1 MKLIKSK
8 KNNKAEIKKINGKI
22 SNKTE
27 GAFER
32 VKIKGNKK
40 PTSNSLKNEISSNVF
55 KIIINNIKSSLSVF
69 YNMSNTSPTRHSHP
83 TALTT

>member
-40 PTSNSLKNEISSNVF
+40 PTSNSLKKEISSNVF
-55 KIIINNIKSSLSVF
+55 KIIINNKKIIDTLSIF
-69 YNMSNTSPTRHSHP
+69 CKNFLIRYF
-83 TALTT
+83 